1 MTARYQRKDGRV
13 YDNVDSAYVEP
24 GTLEWREYQAYL
36 AGDNPLMRDITP
48 PKERKRSKSKK
59 EQK

>member
-13 YDNVDSAYVEP
+13 YDTVDSAFVVP

-48 PKERKRSKSKK
+48 PKERKRKSRK
-59 EQK
+59 E